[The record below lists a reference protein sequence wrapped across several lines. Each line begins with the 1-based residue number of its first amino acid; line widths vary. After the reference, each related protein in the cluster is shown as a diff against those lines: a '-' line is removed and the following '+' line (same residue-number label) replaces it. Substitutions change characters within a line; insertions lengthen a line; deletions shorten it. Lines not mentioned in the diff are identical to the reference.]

1 MKDKLT
7 YLGHASLKIT
17 TREGKVIYIDPFAGE
32 ESYYEAPAD
41 LILVTHEHYD
51 HNEIPKIK
59 NHSEDLKIITHNEAL
74 INGEY
79 KSFDFGYAKIDA
91 VEAGYNKFHD
101 KNVCVGYIIT
111 LTSGIK
117 IYAAGDTSITPQMSS
132 LPEHHIDY
140 AFFPADGYYTMSTE
154 EAAQAA
160 NEVQAKHNIP
170 YHMTA
175 ADKGDFSQEVAD
187 KFNAKNK
194 LIIQKGEEI
203 ILQ

>member
-1 MKDKLT
+1 MKDKLA

-32 ESYYEAPAD
+32 ESYYETPAD

-51 HNEIPKIK
+51 HNEISKIK
-59 NHSEDLKIITHNEAL
+59 
-74 INGEY
+74 
-79 KSFDFGYAKIDA
+79 
-91 VEAGYNKFHD
+91 
-101 KNVCVGYIIT
+101 
-111 LTSGIK
+111 
-117 IYAAGDTSITPQMSS
+117 ITPQMSS

-140 AFFPADGYYTMSTE
+140 AFFPTDGYYTMSTE